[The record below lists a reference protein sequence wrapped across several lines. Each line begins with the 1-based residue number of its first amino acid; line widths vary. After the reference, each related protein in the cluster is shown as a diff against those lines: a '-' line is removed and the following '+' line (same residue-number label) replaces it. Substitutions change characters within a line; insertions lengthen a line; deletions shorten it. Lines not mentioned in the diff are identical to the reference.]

1 MSGVAAPVRERGP
14 LVDRVAAGTK
24 RHLADPLFRNAYALM
39 FNAGATGALGVV
51 YWILAAR
58 NYDAADV
65 GRSSAAIAAMMLLS
79 GLTAVGL
86 TGMVSRFLPRAGP
99 ATGAFVLRTYLA
111 SALVAGTASVGFLL
125 TLEHWGP
132 SYSGLDGA
140 AAGLGF
146 TISVI
151 AWGIFTLQDAVLPA
165 LRSAV
170 WVPIENI
177 VFGVAKIA
185 LVISLAAAAPGAGVF
200 LSWVIPVAASIVPI
214 NLLIFRRLAPRHV
227 WATEDRHVAPTIRD
241 VGRFLAGDYVGA
253 LFTLGVVY
261 LVPVV
266 VAAQVG
272 PTTTAY
278 FYIAWIIGGVI
289 DLLAVNMAISL
300 TVEGTLDIDRLG
312 DNTRAALRRIV
323 QILLPIVTAA
333 VVLAHPALGVF
344 GANYARSA
352 APLLQLLAVSALP
365 RALVEL
371 YVGALRAQ
379 SRTRQLALVQGL
391 RCVMI
396 VGLAVPLT
404 VAFGITGTGWAV
416 LVGQSITAAV
426 IAPGLV
432 GVLGHRPRA
441 GRLAARAARW
451 ATPCC
456 GGRSRR

>member
-132 SYSGLDGA
+132 SYSGLNGA

-185 LVISLAAAAPGAGVF
+185 LVIGLAAAAPGAGVF
-200 LSWVIPVAASIVPI
+200 LSWVIPVAAV
-214 NLLIFRRLAPRHV
+214 
-227 WATEDRHVAPTIRD
+227 DRADQP
-241 VGRFLAGDYVGA
+241 
-253 LFTLGVVY
+253 
-261 LVPVV
+261 P
-266 VAAQVG
+266 
-272 PTTTAY
+272 
-278 FYIAWIIGGVI
+278 
-289 DLLAVNMAISL
+289 DLPSA
-300 TVEGTLDIDRLG
+300 
-312 DNTRAALRRIV
+312 RA
-323 QILLPIVTAA
+323 
-333 VVLAHPALGVF
+333 
-344 GANYARSA
+344 
-352 APLLQLLAVSALP
+352 
-365 RALVEL
+365 
-371 YVGALRAQ
+371 
-379 SRTRQLALVQGL
+379 
-391 RCVMI
+391 
-396 VGLAVPLT
+396 
-404 VAFGITGTGWAV
+404 
-416 LVGQSITAAV
+416 
-426 IAPGLV
+426 
-432 GVLGHRPRA
+432 
-441 GRLAARAARW
+441 AARAGHRRPARR
-451 ATPCC
+451 PDDPGC
-456 GGRSRR
+456 RPLPRR